1 MYSIPLIKVTLM
13 HSFQLVSQVKLFDG
27 AHLLMCK
34 LVGCEFKNKEALN
47 KMNYAIIQVNRFQV
61 GTQSSV
67 LTNTDI
73 KTFELLDF
81 DEYAPNPGRMVRGIS
96 DISSAEDLHRRCDVL
111 MAKKIL
117 ARSIVYNFVCQCHEH
132 GKVRAEK
139 ARKVIGDL
147 VWRGIA
153 SQRRQKLR
161 SSSVIVQKVHRG
173 HLARKIHA
181 ESVQS
186 RLEEYRRF
194 TSIWKPA
201 ISIVPESS
209 QTLSGWSLVR
219 EKIDMKTVEK
229 DLDDDDKETD
239 EKLNRAAMAALQGS
253 DEFDE
258 SSDDEEQ
265 KDESDQTLTATV
277 NNNNELPQ
285 VAVDWSKFQISAHVL
300 KFIKND
306 RDMLYRKIFIMR
318 MKQLAKGETSH
329 KLKKPLKGCQSVICK
344 CLYEHCVD

>member
-1 MYSIPLIKVTLM
+1 
-13 HSFQLVSQVKLFDG
+13 
-27 AHLLMCK
+27 
-34 LVGCEFKNKEALN
+34 
-47 KMNYAIIQVNRFQV
+47 MNYAIIQVNRF
-61 GTQSSV
+61 GTGVKTSK
-67 LTNTDI
+67 LTNI
-73 KTFELLDF
+73 EAKTFALFDF
-81 DEYAPNPGRMVRGIS
+81 DEYAPNPGSMVS

-111 MAKKIL
+111 VAKKIL
-117 ARSIVYNFVCQCHEH
+117 ARSIIYNFVCQCHEH

-173 HLARKIHA
+173 YLARKIHA
-181 ESVQS
+181 ESVQN

-201 ISIVPESS
+201 ISIVPESD

-229 DLDDDDKETD
+229 EFDEETD
-239 EKLNRAAMAALQGS
+239 EKLNRAAMAALQEP

-258 SSDDEEQ
+258 SSDEEEGGDET
-265 KDESDQTLTATV
+265 DQTLTAAV
-277 NNNNELPQ
+277 NKNELPQ

-300 KFIKND
+300 KFIKKD
-306 RDMLYRKIFIMR
+306 RDMLYRNLFIMR

-344 CLYEHCVD
+344 SLFCVD

>member
-1 MYSIPLIKVTLM
+1 M
-13 HSFQLVSQVKLFDG
+13 
-27 AHLLMCK
+27 
-34 LVGCEFKNKEALN
+34 NKEAMN
-47 KMNYAIIQVNRFQV
+47 RMNYAIIQVNRFQV
-61 GTQSSV
+61 GTSTSS
-67 LTNTDI
+67 LTNTDR
-73 KTFELLDF
+73 KTFDILDF
-81 DEYAPNPGRMVRGIS
+81 DEYAPNPGRMVS
-96 DISSAEDLHRRCDVL
+96 DISSTEDLHRRCDVL
-111 MAKKIL
+111 VAKKIL

-147 VWRGIA
+147 LWRGIA
-153 SQRRQKLR
+153 SQRRQTLR

-173 HLARKIHA
+173 YLARKIHA
-181 ESVQS
+181 ESVQN

-201 ISIVPESS
+201 ISIVPESD

-219 EKIDMKTVEK
+219 EEIDMKTVEK
-229 DLDDDDKETD
+229 DFDEETD
-239 EKLNRAAMAALQGS
+239 EKLSRAAMAALQAP

-258 SSDDEEQ
+258 SSDEEEE
-265 KDESDQTLTATV
+265 KENETDQTLTATV
-277 NNNNELPQ
+277 NKNVLPQ

-300 KFIKND
+300 KFIKKD
-306 RDMLYRKIFIMR
+306 RDMLYRNLFIMR

-344 CLYEHCVD
+344 CLYELC

>member
-1 MYSIPLIKVTLM
+1 
-13 HSFQLVSQVKLFDG
+13 
-27 AHLLMCK
+27 
-34 LVGCEFKNKEALN
+34 
-47 KMNYAIIQVNRFQV
+47 MNYAIIQVNRFRTGV
-61 GTQSSV
+61 KISE
-67 LTNTDI
+67 LTNI
-73 KTFELLDF
+73 EAKTFDLYDF
-81 DEYAPNPGRMVRGIS
+81 DEYAPNPGSMVS

-111 MAKKIL
+111 VAKKIL
-117 ARSIVYNFVCQCHEH
+117 ARSIIYNFVCQCHEH

-153 SQRRQKLR
+153 SQRRQKLS

-173 HLARKIHA
+173 YLARKIHA
-181 ESVQS
+181 ESVQN

-201 ISIVPESS
+201 ISIVPESD

-219 EKIDMKTVEK
+219 ENIDMKTVEK
-229 DLDDDDKETD
+229 DFDEETD

-258 SSDDEEQ
+258 SSDEEEEEDET
-265 KDESDQTLTATV
+265 DQTLTATV
-277 NNNNELPQ
+277 NKNVLPQ

-300 KFIKND
+300 KFIKKD
-306 RDMLYRKIFIMR
+306 RDMLYRKLFIMR

-344 CLYEHCVD
+344 SYTVDLYMCIYLTY